1 MSQDCIAR
9 GRFPYESHSVPMKT
23 NKRAVPQED
32 QPALEVA
39 SLIDVC
45 FLLLIYFIA
54 TMTIVPRESDLDMQI
69 PTEGIPSDLA
79 LFEPLLIQISASG
92 EIQAGDKFHSQAMD
106 SDVSVRALPLLQ
118 QYLEMFVSAS
128 QAANTKALV
137 RIEADDDASHQRVID
152 VLNALAEAKIHAV
165 TFTDLVP

>member
-1 MSQDCIAR
+1 
-9 GRFPYESHSVPMKT
+9 MKKSKSAT
-23 NKRAVPQED
+23 AQENE
-32 QPALEVA
+32 PSLEVA

-54 TMTIVPRESDLDMQI
+54 TSTIVPRESDLGMQI
-69 PTEGIPSDLA
+69 PAKEPESPDVA
-79 LFEPLLIQISASG
+79 LFEPLLIQIRATG

-118 QYLEMFVSAS
+118 QYLEMFVGAS
-128 QAANTKALV
+128 RAANTKALV
-137 RIEADDDASHQRVID
+137 RIEADEDASHQRVID

-165 TFTDLVP
+165 TFGDLVP